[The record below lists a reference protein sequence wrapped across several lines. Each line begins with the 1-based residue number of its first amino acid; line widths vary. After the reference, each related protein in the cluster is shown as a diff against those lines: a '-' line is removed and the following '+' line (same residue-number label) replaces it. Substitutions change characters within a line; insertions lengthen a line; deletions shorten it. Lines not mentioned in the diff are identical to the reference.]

1 MNIVNYE
8 KSYNLLKGLQLK
20 DAAEFWREMGTRP
33 EGFGE
38 LGIEDVLEVLLT
50 HELNGRDRRRQATL
64 LKTSRVPVYA
74 SVNDVCTGEGRDE
87 AFQKMMLKLSTLDF
101 IKDGYNL
108 TIFGGTGT
116 GKTFIA
122 SALLRQCCMHGMAGR
137 FFTTQDLIAYLQQ
150 SKGTSLYKTKRQS
163 LARLA
168 VLVIDDFGLTE
179 YSQDDLGILYDV
191 LNDRYG
197 KKSTIVTSQKSP
209 DIWLKDVNHSTLG
222 EAVVERLSTNNYT
235 LLLRG
240 NSRRRTLAQIEQEKA
255 EIAQELVSGGAK
267 ATPDATG
274 GTAQAAV

>member
-8 KSYNLLKGLQLK
+8 KSYNLLKSLQLK
-20 DAAEFWREMGTRP
+20 DAAEFWRDMGVRP

-38 LGIEDVLEVLLT
+38 LAIEDVLEVLLT
-50 HELNGRDRRRQATL
+50 HELNGRDRRRQASL
-64 LKTSRVPVYA
+64 LKTSRIPVFA
-74 SVNDVCTGEGRDE
+74 SINDVSTGDGRDE

-101 IKDGYNL
+101 VKDGYNL

-150 SKGTSLYKTKRQS
+150 SKGTPLYKTRRQS
-163 LARLA
+163 LMRLA

-179 YSQDDLGILYDV
+179 YTQEDLGILYDL

-197 KKSTIVTSQKSP
+197 KKTTIVTSQKSP
-209 DIWLKDVNHSTLG
+209 DIWLKDVDHSTLG
-222 EAVVERLSTNNYT
+222 EAVIERLSTNNYT
-235 LLLRG
+235 LLLKG
-240 NSRRRTLAQIEQEKA
+240 NSRRRTLAEIEQQRA
-255 EIAQELVSGGAK
+255 QIAQELVSENAK
-267 ATPDATG
+267 ATSGAAGSST
-274 GTAQAAV
+274 QAVA

>member
-8 KSYNLLKGLQLK
+8 KSYNLLKSLQLK
-20 DAAEFWREMGTRP
+20 DAAEFWREMGVRP

-38 LGIEDVLEVLLT
+38 LAIEDVLEVLLT
-50 HELNGRDRRRQATL
+50 HELNGRDRRRQASL
-64 LKTSRVPVYA
+64 LKTSRIPVFA
-74 SVNDVCTGEGRDE
+74 SINDVSTGDGRDE

-101 IKDGYNL
+101 VKDGYNL

-150 SKGTSLYKTKRQS
+150 SRGTSLYKTKRQA
-163 LARLA
+163 LMRLA

-179 YSQDDLGILYDV
+179 YGQEDLGILYDV

-197 KKSTIVTSQKSP
+197 KKTTIVTSQKSP
-209 DIWLKDVNHSTLG
+209 DIWLKDVDHSTLG
-222 EAVVERLSTNNYT
+222 EAVIERLSTNNYT
-235 LLLRG
+235 LLLKG
-240 NSRRRTLAQIEQEKA
+240 NSRRRTLAEIEQQKA
-255 EIAQELVSGGAK
+255 QIAQELASDSAK
-267 ATPDATG
+267 ATTSATG
-274 GTAQAAV
+274 GTTDAVA

>member
-8 KSYNLLKGLQLK
+8 KSYNLLKALQLK
-20 DAAEFWREMGTRP
+20 DASEFWREMGTRP
-33 EGFGE
+33 EGFGG
-38 LGIEDVLEVLLT
+38 LAIEDVLEVLLT

-64 LKTSRVPVYA
+64 LKTSRIPVYA
-74 SVNDVCTGEGRDE
+74 SINDVNSGEGRDE
-87 AFQKMMLKLSTLDF
+87 AFQKMILKLSTLDF
-101 IKDGYNL
+101 VKDGYNL

-168 VLVIDDFGLTE
+168 VLIIDDFGLTE
-179 YSQDDLGILYDV
+179 YSQDDLGVLYDV

-197 KKSTIVTSQKSP
+197 KKTTIVTSQKSP
-209 DIWLKDVNHSTLG
+209 DIWLKDVNHCTLG
-222 EAVVERLSTNNYT
+222 EAVIERLSTNNYT

-240 NSRRRTLAQIEQEKA
+240 NSRRRTLAEIEQEKA
-255 EIAQELVSGGAK
+255 AIAQELGA
-267 ATPDATG
+267 TDAK
-274 GTAQAAV
+274 GTAPAMSTAS

>member
-8 KSYNLLKGLQLK
+8 KSYNLLKSLQLK
-20 DAAEFWREMGTRP
+20 DAAEFWREMGVRP

-38 LGIEDVLEVLLT
+38 LAIEDVLEVLLT
-50 HELNGRDRRRQATL
+50 HELNGRDRRRQASL
-64 LKTSRVPVYA
+64 LKTSRIPVFA
-74 SVNDVCTGEGRDE
+74 SINDVSTGDGRDE

-101 IKDGYNL
+101 VKDGYNL

-150 SKGTSLYKTKRQS
+150 SRGTSLYKTKRQA
-163 LARLA
+163 LMRLA

-179 YSQDDLGILYDV
+179 YTQEDLGILYDV

-197 KKSTIVTSQKSP
+197 KKTTIVTSQKSP
-209 DIWLKDVNHSTLG
+209 DIWLKDVDHCTLG
-222 EAVVERLSTNNYT
+222 EAVIERLSTNNYT
-235 LLLRG
+235 LLLKG
-240 NSRRRTLAQIEQEKA
+240 NSRRRTLAEIEQQKA
-255 EIAQELVSGGAK
+255 QIAQELASDSAQ
-267 ATPDATG
+267 ASTSATG
-274 GTAQAAV
+274 GTTVAVA

>member
-8 KSYNLLKGLQLK
+8 KSYNLLKALQLK
-20 DAAEFWREMGTRP
+20 DASEFWREMGTRP
-33 EGFGE
+33 EGFGG
-38 LGIEDVLEVLLT
+38 LAIEDVLEVLLT

-64 LKTSRVPVYA
+64 LKTSRIPVYA
-74 SVNDVCTGEGRDE
+74 SINDVNSGEGRDE
-87 AFQKMMLKLSTLDF
+87 AFQKMILKLSTLDF
-101 IKDGYNL
+101 VKDGYNL

-168 VLVIDDFGLTE
+168 VLIIDDFGLTE
-179 YSQDDLGILYDV
+179 YSQDDLGVLYDV

-197 KKSTIVTSQKSP
+197 KKTTIVTSQKSP
-209 DIWLKDVNHSTLG
+209 DIWLKDVNHCTLG
-222 EAVVERLSTNNYT
+222 EAVIERLSTNNYT

-240 NSRRRTLAQIEQEKA
+240 NSRRRTLAEIEQEKA
-255 EIAQELVSGGAK
+255 AIAQELGA
-267 ATPDATG
+267 TDAK
-274 GTAQAAV
+274 GTAPVMSTAS

>member
-8 KSYNLLKGLQLK
+8 KSYNLLKSLQLK
-20 DAAEFWREMGTRP
+20 DAAEFWREMGVRS

-38 LGIEDVLEVLLT
+38 LAIEDVLEVLLT
-50 HELNGRDRRRQATL
+50 HELNGRDRRRQASL
-64 LKTSRVPVYA
+64 LKTSRIPVFA
-74 SVNDVCTGEGRDE
+74 SINDVSTGDGRDE

-101 IKDGYNL
+101 VKDGYNL

-150 SKGTSLYKTKRQS
+150 SRGTSLYKTKRQA
-163 LARLA
+163 LMRLA

-179 YSQDDLGILYDV
+179 YGQEDLGILYDV

-197 KKSTIVTSQKSP
+197 KKTTIVTSQKSP
-209 DIWLKDVNHSTLG
+209 DIWLKDVDHSTLG
-222 EAVVERLSTNNYT
+222 EAVIERLSTNNYT
-235 LLLRG
+235 LLLKG
-240 NSRRRTLAQIEQEKA
+240 NSRRRTLAEIEQQKA
-255 EIAQELVSGGAK
+255 QIAQELASDSAK
-267 ATPDATG
+267 ATTSATG
-274 GTAQAAV
+274 GTTDAVA

>member
-8 KSYNLLKGLQLK
+8 KSYNLLKSLQLK
-20 DAAEFWREMGTRP
+20 DAAEFWREMGVRP

-38 LGIEDVLEVLLT
+38 LAIEDVLEVLLT
-50 HELNGRDRRRQATL
+50 HELNGRDRRRQASL
-64 LKTSRVPVYA
+64 LKTSRIPVFA
-74 SVNDVCTGEGRDE
+74 SINDVSTGDGRDE

-101 IKDGYNL
+101 VKDGYNL

-150 SKGTSLYKTKRQS
+150 SRGTSLYKTKRQA
-163 LARLA
+163 LMRLA

-179 YSQDDLGILYDV
+179 YGQEDLGILYDV

-197 KKSTIVTSQKSP
+197 KKTTIVTSQKSP
-209 DIWLKDVNHSTLG
+209 DIWLKDVDHSTLG
-222 EAVVERLSTNNYT
+222 EAVIERLSTNNYT
-235 LLLRG
+235 LLLKG
-240 NSRRRTLAQIEQEKA
+240 NSRRRTLAEIEQQKA
-255 EIAQELVSGGAK
+255 QIAQELASEGAK
-267 ATPDATG
+267 ATTSATG
-274 GTAQAAV
+274 GTTDAVA